1 MANERSVKAHAV
13 FVRVNKFVL
22 GRSYCEGTRFTKI
35 MGLENDLETSSAVK
49 APTDKYM
56 GGLYRLGHTHAHSHK
71 HTHIY
76 KYTHT

>member
-13 FVRVNKFVL
+13 FARVNNFVL
-22 GRSYCEGTRFTKI
+22 GRSYREGTRFTKI

-49 APTDKYM
+49 APTDKCM
-56 GGLYRLGHTHAHSHK
+56 GGLYRLAHTHAHSHK
-71 HTHIY
+71 HTHTY